1 MAANPISSSIDY
13 TSRDYASLREDLI
26 KSVQAR
32 IPAWTGN
39 DPSDFGLAVV
49 ESFAYL
55 GDLLSYYIDRAANE
69 AFLSTAT
76 QRQNVVNIA
85 GTLGYTPSLGRSAF
99 VRLNVTVPGN
109 SRVSLVEG
117 AQFLT
122 NASDGVRLQA
132 ITFEVRLP
140 ITSTGVAGTISL
152 APTTKRSVQSFTRV
166 VNTGVVTL
174 DIVGDVTAQY
184 AAGDTIVVAGT
195 NAAGIDGTWTV
206 SGIGSLTS
214 GVTPVS
220 FTSSLITAI
229 ALTTA
234 NAAATMNAVNYVRAE
249 EGATTAY
256 KILGVSTGLPDQEF
270 SITANP
276 LIEGSTA
283 IEVGNLTGFTDP
295 NNLNL
300 SGDALNGALRFG
312 NPNWETR
319 SKYTRGSTTVY
330 ASSQDNIYYQ
340 TTSANSKTTIRFGN
354 GQIGRIPPKDSTIY
368 ATYRIGG
375 GVIGNI
381 ASGEVLRGPGTLS
394 AVADSNA
401 SGGVDLEST
410 ASIRRNAGSVFRS
423 KGRAV
428 STQDFADLALLNT
441 YVAKAS
447 ARSGNNASVT
457 VYIAPSSSGAE
468 LAPGYNTYAITGYT
482 RSGAGASDGKVT
494 LNVSPSSTSLLSW
507 PAVGDLISVSGLGVQ
522 FDTGVSITAASGGA
536 YIATSTKAITDIT
549 ANVSVTYATSRT
561 GSAISTAVSALGVMT
576 VGVTDAMASAMTTTK
591 QYLES
596 VCGAGTSVTVS
607 PATYTDIKVRVTVFL
622 ELNTL
627 RSSAVRTVE
636 KTILSLYGFNN
647 QDIGGVEQKHN
658 LFVTLASLAEVGYST
673 CTSIAGSRSTSDA
686 FCFVDQEED
695 SSEDVLTA
703 GYGRILRLLTNPTGT
718 WSVSTGGSTP
728 DVYTNGNLRITIGG
742 DTGIADVA
750 L

>member
-1 MAANPISSSIDY
+1 MAASPINSSIDY

-32 IPAWTGN
+32 IPDWTGN

-76 QRQNVVNIA
+76 QRQNIVNIA
-85 GTLGYTPSLGRSAF
+85 STLGYTPSLGRSAF

-166 VNTGVVTL
+166 VTTGVVTL
-174 DIVGDVTAQY
+174 DIVGDVVGQY
-184 AAGDTIVVAGT
+184 VAGDTIVVTGT
-195 NAAGIDGTWTV
+195 NVAGIDGTWTV

-214 GVTPVS
+214 GTTPIS
-220 FTSSLITAI
+220 FTSSLTTAI

-234 NAAATMNAVNYVRAE
+234 NASATMNAVNYVRAE

-276 LIEGSTA
+276 LIEGSTV
-283 IEVGNLTGFTDP
+283 IEVGNLTGFTDSYS
-295 NNLNL
+295 L
-300 SGDALNGALRFG
+300 SGDALNGAFRFG
-312 NPNWETR
+312 TPNWTTYSR
-319 SKYTRGSTTVY
+319 YSRGSTTVY

-340 TTSANSKTTIRFGN
+340 TTSANSKTTFRFGN

-381 ASGEVLRGPGTLS
+381 ASGIVLRGPGTLS

-441 YVAKAS
+441 YIAKAS
-447 ARSGNNASVT
+447 ARSGNNSSVT
-457 VYIAPSSSGAE
+457 VYIAPSSSGSE

-482 RSGAGASDGKVT
+482 RSGAGATDGKVT
-494 LNVSPSSTSLLSW
+494 LNVAPTSTSILSW

-576 VGVTDAMASAMTTTK
+576 VGVTDAMTSAMTTTK

-622 ELNTL
+622 EPNTL

-658 LFVTLASLAEVGYST
+658 LFIALASLSEVGYST
-673 CTSIAGSRSTSDA
+673 CVSIAGSRSTSDA

-703 GYGRILRLLTNPTGT
+703 GYGSILRLLTNPTGT

>member
-1 MAANPISSSIDY
+1 MAANPLNSSVDY

-49 ESFAYL
+49 ESFAHL

-76 QRQNVVNIA
+76 QRQNIINIA
-85 GTLGYTPSLGRSAF
+85 GTLGYTPSLGRSAY

-109 SRVSLVEG
+109 SRVTIVEG

-140 ITSTGVAGTISL
+140 ITSSGAAGSTQL

-166 VNTGVVTL
+166 VTTGLVTL
-174 DIVGDVTAQY
+174 DVLGDVTAQY
-184 AAGDTIVVAGT
+184 VAGDTIVVAGT
-195 NAAGIDGTWTV
+195 NTAGIDGTWTISAGGV
-206 SGIGSLTS
+206 GAFGGTS
-214 GVTPVS
+214 TPIS

-229 ALTTA
+229 ATTTA
-234 NAAATMNAVNYVRAE
+234 NSASTMNAVNYVRAE

-283 IEVGNLTGFTDP
+283 IEVGNLTGFTDSYG
-295 NNLNL
+295 L
-300 SGDALNGALRFG
+300 SGDALNGAFRFG
-312 NPNWETR
+312 TPNWTTYE
-319 SKYTRGSTTVY
+319 KYTRGSTTVY
-330 ASSQDNIYYQ
+330 ASSQDSIYYQ
-340 TTSANSKTTIRFGN
+340 TTSTNSRTIIRFGN
-354 GQIGRIPPKDSTIY
+354 GQIGSIPPKDSTIY

-381 ASGEVLRGPGTLS
+381 SSGIVLRGPGTLS

-441 YVAKAS
+441 YVA
-447 ARSGNNASVT
+447 
-457 VYIAPSSSGAE
+457 
-468 LAPGYNTYAITGYT
+468 
-482 RSGAGASDGKVT
+482 
-494 LNVSPSSTSLLSW
+494 VSFGEAKLPAVWVSTS
-507 PAVGDLISVSGLGVQ
+507 
-522 FDTGVSITAASGGA
+522 
-536 YIATSTKAITDIT
+536 
-549 ANVSVTYATSRT
+549 
-561 GSAISTAVSALGVMT
+561 
-576 VGVTDAMASAMTTTK
+576 K
-591 QYLES
+591 Q
-596 VCGAGTSVTVS
+596 A
-607 PATYTDIKVRVTVFL
+607 
-622 ELNTL
+622 
-627 RSSAVRTVE
+627 
-636 KTILSLYGFNN
+636 
-647 QDIGGVEQKHN
+647 
-658 LFVTLASLAEVGYST
+658 
-673 CTSIAGSRSTSDA
+673 
-686 FCFVDQEED
+686 
-695 SSEDVLTA
+695 
-703 GYGRILRLLTNPTGT
+703 
-718 WSVSTGGSTP
+718 
-728 DVYTNGNLRITIGG
+728 
-742 DTGIADVA
+742 
-750 L
+750 